1 MNQDSTS
8 SAKLP
13 KTARGRRTR
22 EKLLGAAEEEFGAR
36 GYHAVAINDITRRA
50 GVALGTFYVYF
61 ESKEEIYRALVPY
74 MSSRVRSYIAERI
87 ADVPDRLTAERKGLE
102 AFLEFV
108 REHKGL
114 YRIIS
119 EAEFVANDK
128 FVEHYR
134 VFAKAYR
141 DNLANAGD
149 RGQIR
154 EGDYEVWSWAIMGM
168 AVFLGMRYGE
178 GDRDADPERIADV
191 VVDLMA
197 HGIGRPAE
205 NEEQN

>member
-1 MNQDSTS
+1 MNQDSTTIRV
-8 SAKLP
+8 P
-13 KTARGRRTR
+13 KTERGRRTR
-22 EKLLGAAEEEFGAR
+22 EKLLGAAEAEFGEK
-36 GYHAVAINDITRRA
+36 GFHAVAINDITRRA

-61 ESKEEIYRALVPY
+61 ESKEEIYRALVTY
-74 MSSRVRSYIAERI
+74 MSHRVRSFIAERI
-87 ADVPDRLTAERKGLE
+87 AGVPDRLTAERKGLE

-108 REHKGL
+108 RGHKGL

-134 VFAKAYR
+134 VFAKAYE
-141 DNLANAGD
+141 DNLATAGT

-154 EGDYEVWSWAIMGM
+154 EGDYEIWSWAIMGM

-178 GDRDADPERIADV
+178 WDDRTRVARVAETI
-191 VVDLMA
+191 VDLIGN
-197 HGIGRPAE
+197 GIARKDA
-205 NEEQN
+205 